1 MPRESSECFCLLV
14 LLLDSLYKKENKYYL
29 QVFLE
34 ECKYVYKEKKN
45 SIKNFITD
53 EVEISS
59 DDSGEKNSDEKNS
72 DEKILRK
79 KIKYWIFWE
88 NKSFFRVSIS
98 EA

>member
-98 EA
+98 EV

>member
-79 KIKYWIFWE
+79 KIKY
-88 NKSFFRVSIS
+88 
-98 EA
+98 

>member
-59 DDSGEKNSDEKNS
+59 DDSGEKNSGENNSDEKNS

-79 KIKYWIFWE
+79 KIKY
-88 NKSFFRVSIS
+88 
-98 EA
+98 

>member
-45 SIKNFITD
+45 SIKNFSTD

-79 KIKYWIFWE
+79 KIKY
-88 NKSFFRVSIS
+88 
-98 EA
+98 

>member
-1 MPRESSECFCLLV
+1 MPTESSECFCLLV

-79 KIKYWIFWE
+79 KIKY
-88 NKSFFRVSIS
+88 
-98 EA
+98 

>member
-1 MPRESSECFCLLV
+1 MPRESSECFRLLV

-79 KIKYWIFWE
+79 KIKY
-88 NKSFFRVSIS
+88 
-98 EA
+98 